1 MIFSMSC
8 FYTKHQLYARV
19 DSIREEFAILNN
31 IPVLDTKE
39 FLTQVPNLQIA
50 SVPFVTSALHGIC
63 SFGKSGESDVIL
75 LNANRSLTERNFDGM
90 HEFIHIHEHRG
101 EPKDSFRCYDRVTD
115 KQNSFLEWQANEG
128 AAEMLVPY
136 RDFIP
141 RFYRHFCEMKQDPFD
156 GVPIQAKLADF
167 YSVSTQVIENRIQ
180 SLSYEIHQYSQ
191 GVPICEIVLM
201 SHAQQKRQGIQ
212 PPDYNDIYNSAFIQD
227 IFERSINEPDYYC
240 S

>member
-1 MIFSMSC
+1 MKSSKRDLYKSVDRFRTKYSFSVSDPIDIPLLIERSKHICVEYANLKTPGLCGLAMVGDIEDTIVLNSNRTKTEQRFDCSHELIHLYLHRCVERSFNC
-8 FYTKHQLYARV
+8 FTA
-19 DSIREEFAILNN
+19 
-31 IPVLDTKE
+31 P
-39 FLTQVPNLQIA
+39 
-50 SVPFVTSALHGIC
+50 
-63 SFGKSGESDVIL
+63 
-75 LNANRSLTERNFDGM
+75 RS
-90 HEFIHIHEHRG
+90 
-101 EPKDSFRCYDRVTD
+101 

-141 RFYRHFCEMKQDPFD
+141 RFYRHFCEMKQEPFD

-201 SHAQQKRQGIQ
+201 SRAQQKRQGIQ
-212 PPDYNDIYNSAFIQD
+212 PPDYNDICNSAFIQYE
-227 IFERSINEPDYYC
+227 FEKSITGYEPDYA
-240 S
+240 